1 MNSLRARLI
10 VAASVVLAVFIVL
23 AGYTLD
29 EAFYESADI
38 GLRENLD
45 TQLTLLMASTEVKS
59 DEDIDMPSRL
69 LETKF
74 SLPSSGLYAIIVNAK
89 GKVIWKSLSTVGVRI
104 PKPLILPAGEQSVT
118 KVNLN
123 QEEFY
128 LKSYGINWY
137 TEKQPVPLTFNVI
150 SDMATFNEQISDYRT
165 TLWGWLIGLAAILL
179 LVQIIILVWGLK
191 PLGRVVG
198 ELNAIESG
206 KQDRITQ
213 NYPTEILRLTDNING
228 LLEHEHTQQTRYRHA
243 LADLAHSLK
252 TPLAVISGGLEE
264 IQPAKARDTL
274 NEQLQRMN
282 HIIGHQLQR
291 AATAGTSPIRKGI
304 ALEPLINKLIKA
316 LAKVYQDKH
325 IQFDQHLPAKLKLR
339 VDEGDMLEMLGNI
352 MDNACKW
359 CRQRVRVNCTLHQG
373 RAKLTIADDGP
384 GIDPSQVDL
393 ILQRG
398 GRIDQAVPGQGIG
411 LAVVVDIVEAY
422 QGRLSVTHSDL
433 GGAAIALDL
442 PANE

>member
-38 GLRENLD
+38 GLRENLN
-45 TQLTLLMASTEVKS
+45 TQLTLLLASTEVKS

-89 GKVIWKSLSTVGVRI
+89 GKVVWKSLSTVGVRI

-137 TEKQPVPLTFNVI
+137 TEKEPVPLTFNVI
-150 SDMATFNEQISDYRT
+150 SDMATFNQQISDYRT

-252 TPLAVISGGLEE
+252 TPLAVISSGLEE
-264 IQPAKARDTL
+264 IQPPKARDTL

-325 IQFDQHLPAKLKLR
+325 IQFDQHLPPKLMLR

-359 CRQRVRVNCTLHQG
+359 CRQRVQINCTLHQG